1 MLNIVL
7 FGPPGAGKGTQA
19 KKLCEKYSLIHLST
33 GDLLRDEIARGTA
46 LGLQAKA
53 IMDSGVLVS
62 DEIVIGMIGSKLD
75 ANKQAKG
82 FIFDGFPR
90 TQAQAK
96 ALDELLESKESRI
109 TMMIALEVTDEEL
122 TKRLLQRGIE
132 SGRADDQNEEIIKRR
147 VYEYNSKT
155 APLKQYYSMQS
166 KFHSVYGMGTIED
179 IFDLLCATID
189 NKVRKDEPFHD
200 GTVTVADVSVE
211 DEPAKHMNEKSDVAS
226 HKPEVKSQKPEV
238 KKQKIETAKKEEK
251 GGGGSSG
258 TRDGKSLAKKPVKKV
273 AKKAAPKKA
282 APKKKVAKKV
292 VKKAAPSK
300 KTAKKAVK
308 AKSAKRPAGKTASKK
323 TIKKSAPKKKA
334 AKKVVKKSSKK
345 AAPKKKKK

>member
-19 KKLCEKYSLIHLST
+19 KKLCDKYSLIHLST

-46 LGLQAKA
+46 LGVQAKA

-75 ANKQAKG
+75 ANKDAKG

-96 ALDELLESKESRI
+96 ALDELLESKNSRI

-122 TKRLLQRGIE
+122 TKRLLQRGVE
-132 SGRADDQNEEIIKRR
+132 SGRADDQNEEIIRR
-147 VYEYNSKT
+147 RIYEYNSKT
-155 APLKQYYSMQS
+155 APLKQFYSMQS

-211 DEPAKHMNEKSDVAS
+211 DEPAKHMHEKSEA
-226 HKPEVKSQKPEV
+226 KAPKAEVKSQPAAKTE
-238 KKQKIETAKKEEK
+238 KKM
-251 GGGGSSG
+251 SG
-258 TRDGKSLAKKPVKKV
+258 ATQATVV
-273 AKKAAPKKA
+273 AKKAAKP
-282 APKKKVAKKV
+282 AKKTV
-292 VKKAAPSK
+292 
-300 KTAKKAVK
+300 
-308 AKSAKRPAGKTASKK
+308 
-323 TIKKSAPKKKA
+323 
-334 AKKVVKKSSKK
+334 KK
-345 AAPKKKKK
+345 AAPKKKKVAKPAKKKAAKKPAKKIAKKKVAKKGVKKAAKKKVAKKPVKKTAKKAAKKPAKKGGKKKR

>member
-33 GDLLRDEIARGTA
+33 GDLLREEIAQGTV
-46 LGLQAKA
+46 LGVQAKT

-62 DEIVIGMIGSKLD
+62 DNIVIGMIGSKLD
-75 ANKQAKG
+75 ANKDTKG

-96 ALDELLESKESRI
+96 ALDELLESKKNRI

-122 TKRLLQRGIE
+122 TKRLLQRGAE
-132 SGRADDQNEEIIKRR
+132 SGRADDQNEEVIKRR

-189 NKVRKDEPFHD
+189 NKMRKDEPFHD
-200 GTVTVADVSVE
+200 GTVTVADISVE
-211 DEPAKHMNEKSDVAS
+211 DEPAKHLQEKSEIKN
-226 HKPEVKSQKPEV
+226 HKAEIKNHKTEGNNHEL
-238 KKQKIETAKKEEK
+238 K
-251 GGGGSSG
+251 
-258 TRDGKSLAKKPVKKV
+258 GKSKKTEAKTNI
-273 AKKAAPKKA
+273 
-282 APKKKVAKKV
+282 AKKV
-292 VKKAAPSK
+292 VKKIVSK
-300 KTAKKAVK
+300 KKAVK
-308 AKSAKRPAGKTASKK
+308 KIAKKKVSKSVKKKAVVKKKPAVKK
-323 TIKKSAPKKKA
+323 TIKKRTIKKAVKKLSHKA
-334 AKKVVKKSSKK
+334 AKKKKR
-345 AAPKKKKK
+345 